1 MCGCVCSPA
10 LQEAAKQLLQS
21 DYVLLSLEPRLA
33 LLRCLTDFAF
43 VSELAR
49 AHLDARN
56 EAYAQA
62 RAMGKPGFAAS
73 TFSSTMP
80 ASGAYGCE
88 DAGAAAEHATA
99 VCMLEEWVDW
109 VEMHR

>member
-1 MCGCVCSPA
+1 VA

-62 RAMGKPGFAAS
+62 RALGRPGFAAS
-73 TFSSTMP
+73 TFSSIMP
-80 ASGAYGCE
+80 SGAYGTYE
-88 DAGAAAEHATA
+88 GAAAEHATA
-99 VCMLEEWVDW
+99 VRMLEEWVDW